1 MAEFTDDQREKLAE
15 KKQAM
20 PDGSYP
26 IRNRKD
32 LKNAI
37 QAYGRSKNKQKTK
50 AWIKK
55 RARELKAED
64 LLPDE
69 WTEEVWHYGIKGQK
83 WGIRRF
89 QDEDGTLT
97 SAGKKRYSESGKA
110 EKKADKKDSKQKI
123 DEESKK
129 KKWSTGKKIAVAAAA
144 LVAAYAAYKFVDSGR
159 AKQLIDKGRSFLLN
173 QDISFKKDSTL
184 AKLTD
189 KNDIFSKVVSKVNPN
204 YGELGTVNNCRRCT
218 IAYEMRRRGFDV
230 KATRTMGG
238 TGQNAIGLYSATH
251 KNTTINGVMGW
262 ALHNAKQV
270 LDGEVTPD
278 KTPYALKWFR
288 DMSQNMI
295 DIKEFSVEKSIHNAS
310 KVFTELSKQADGARG
325 EIELRWYSGGAHSI
339 AWEIIKGSPVMF
351 DCQTGIMYDSPK
363 DFNTLSMWASG
374 ISYSRL
380 DNVDFNIDFLLRW
393 LENA

>member
-64 LLPDE
+64 LLPDA

-97 SAGKKRYSESGKA
+97 SAGKKRYSESGEA

-144 LVAAYAAYKFVDSGR
+144 LVAAYAAYKFVDSGQ

-288 DMSQNMI
+288 DMSQNII
-295 DIKEFSVEKSIHNAS
+295 DMKEFSVEKSIHNAS

>member
-64 LLPDE
+64 LLPDT

-97 SAGKKRYSESGKA
+97 ASGKKRYSESS
-110 EKKADKKDSKQKI
+110 KADKKDSKQKI

-129 KKWSTGKKIAVAAAA
+129 KKWSTGKKIAVAAAD

-230 KATRTMGG
+230 KATRTMAG

-295 DIKEFSVEKSIHNAS
+295 DMKEFSVEKSIYNAS

-339 AWEIIKGSPVMF
+339 AWEIIKGSPVIF

>member
-97 SAGKKRYSESGKA
+97 AAGKKRYSESGKA
-110 EKKADKKDSKQKI
+110 EKKSDKKDSKQKI

-144 LVAAYAAYKFVDSGR
+144 LVAAYAAYKFVDSGQ

-204 YGELGTVNNCRRCT
+204 FGEFGTVNNCRRCT
-218 IAYEMRRRGFDV
+218 LAYEMRRRGFDV
-230 KATRTMGG
+230 KATRTMGA

-251 KNTTINGVMGW
+251 KNTSINGLMGW
-262 ALHNAKQV
+262 ILHNAKQIMN
-270 LDGEVTPD
+270 GEVTSD
-278 KTPYALKWFR
+278 NMTFANKWLR
-288 DMSQNMI
+288 DRAVDMV
-295 DIKEFSVEKSIHNAS
+295 DLKEFSFAKSTQSAS
-310 KVFTELSKQADGARG
+310 KVFTELAKQADGARG
-325 EIELRWYSGGAHSI
+325 EIELRWYGGGAHSI

-351 DCQTGIMYDSPK
+351 DCQSGIMYDNPK
-363 DFNTLSMWASG
+363 DFNDIAMWASG

-380 DNVDFNIDFLLRW
+380 DNIDLNVDFLLRW